1 MTSAASTV
9 ALIPAAG
16 SGTRLGAG
24 IPKAFV
30 DLAGRTILQRSVDG
44 VLAAGIGHVVVA
56 VPADLVDATRSDVPD
71 AQVVVGGSARSD
83 SVRACLAT
91 VIGGR
96 SPDPEVVLVHDAA
109 RALTP
114 PAVFARVID
123 AIRSGHD
130 AVIPAVPVTDTL
142 KRVDVDGT
150 VVATVDRTPLRSVQ
164 TPQGFR
170 PEALVRAHA
179 SSADATDDAGLVEA
193 LGMHV
198 HVVAGDMM
206 AFKITTDWD
215 LRLARLLCEQ
225 GAAAAP
231 AAP

>member
-30 DLAGRTILQRSVDG
+30 DLVGRTILQRCVDG
-44 VLAAGIGHVVVA
+44 VLAAGVGRVVVA
-56 VPADLVDATRSDVPD
+56 VPADLVAATRSDVPD
-71 AQVVVGGSARSD
+71 AEVVVGGSVRSE
-83 SVRACLAT
+83 SVRACLAVAVGT
-91 VIGGR
+91 GR
-96 SPDPEVVLVHDAA
+96 PEPDVVLVHDAA

-114 PAVFARVID
+114 PAVFARVVD
-123 AIRSGHD
+123 AVLAGHD

-142 KRVDVDGT
+142 KRVDTDDT
-150 VVATVDRTPLRSVQ
+150 VVATVDRAPLRAVQ

-170 PEALVRAHA
+170 PEVLARAHA
-179 SSADATDDAGLVEA
+179 SQADATDDAGLAEA
-193 LGMHV
+193 LGLGV
-198 HVVAGDMM
+198 HVVAGDLM
-206 AFKITTDWD
+206 AFKITTEWD
-215 LRLARLLCEQ
+215 LRLARMLCEQ

-231 AAP
+231 AGR

>member
-56 VPADLVDATRSDVPD
+56 VPADLVEATRSDVPD

-83 SVRACLAT
+83 SVRACLAAA
-91 VIGGR
+91 VAG
-96 SPDPEVVLVHDAA
+96 SSDPDVVLVHDAA

-114 PAVFARVID
+114 PGVFARVVD
-123 AIRSGHD
+123 AVRSGHD

-150 VVATVDRTPLRSVQ
+150 VVATVDRAPLRAVQ

-193 LGMHV
+193 LGMRV
-198 HVVAGDMM
+198 HVVAGDLM
-206 AFKITTDWD
+206 AFKITTEWD
-215 LRLARLLCEQ
+215 LRLARMLCEQ

-231 AAP
+231 VTP

>member
-16 SGTRLGAG
+16 AGTRLGAG
-24 IPKAFV
+24 VPKAFV

-44 VLAAGIGHVVVA
+44 VFAAGIGHVVVA
-56 VPADLVDATRSDVPD
+56 VPADLVDSTRSDVPD
-71 AQVVVGGSARSD
+71 AQVVVGGTARSD
-83 SVRACLAT
+83 SVRACLAAA
-91 VIGGR
+91 VGG
-96 SPDPEVVLVHDAA
+96 SSAPDVVLVHDAA

-123 AIRSGHD
+123 AVRSGHD

-150 VVATVDRTPLRSVQ
+150 VVATVDRAPLRSVQ

-170 PEALVRAHA
+170 PDALVRAHA

-198 HVVAGDMM
+198 HVVAGDLM

-215 LRLARLLCEQ
+215 LRLARMLCEQ
-225 GAAAAP
+225 GAATAP
-231 AAP
+231 VTP

>member
-44 VLAAGIGHVVVA
+44 VFAAGIGHVVVA

-83 SVRACLAT
+83 SVRACLAAA
-91 VIGGR
+91 VAG
-96 SPDPEVVLVHDAA
+96 SSDPDVVLVHDAA

-114 PAVFARVID
+114 PGVFARVVD
-123 AIRSGHD
+123 AVRSGHD

-150 VVATVDRTPLRSVQ
+150 VVATVDRAPLRAVQ

-193 LGMHV
+193 LGMRV
-198 HVVAGDMM
+198 HVVAGDLM

-215 LRLARLLCEQ
+215 LRLARMLCEQ

-231 AAP
+231 VTP